1 MRPFNVTVSFMAL
14 LCAVPVIGAIVAVD
28 LIAPGVAE
36 AQDCLP
42 GDEFCLP
49 PPPCYREPDNPDCN
63 PECTCLSPDYPA
75 CDPFCAPGDLCDTD
89 CANPCYDEFEGDI
102 CSDDPPPCDPTAAPP
117 FTFVDDMDGSDDG
130 QIFALGNRDPTQSC
144 GTLTVDVTGYYSIFD
159 TELSESCDD
168 QLDETGYLT
177 IRNTCNGDGWAVERN
192 AEDRF
197 LVYDSDNSPD
207 CTSDAECGAGKTCR
221 DADSHGRCCVP
232 VEPVFMGTYLL
243 VEGEPNTICINHW
256 CPEWNAEIAAG
267 RDFGFV
273 VDSCDGVNS
282 IHFKIG
288 ATAIA
293 CIDDTH
299 LQPCSWGC
307 EMGECLP
314 DPCLTMSCASFC
326 MDGTCLDD
334 NPCASVTCEHGCVRG
349 LCLQNRNARGP
360 DLDDDGYS
368 DVADCDDGNAL
379 VHPGRMEVCGNGV
392 DDNCDGFIDERPCGD
407 GTGGPDSGTGG
418 PDSGTGADSGGG
430 VGPGL
435 EEGGCGCGTAP
446 GDEPA
451 GGAAIALLVLA
462 SLLRRRRRPGH
473 GRQ

>member
-1 MRPFNVTVSFMAL
+1 
-14 LCAVPVIGAIVAVD
+14 
-28 LIAPGVAE
+28 
-36 AQDCLP
+36 
-42 GDEFCLP
+42 
-49 PPPCYREPDNPDCN
+49 
-63 PECTCLSPDYPA
+63 
-75 CDPFCAPGDLCDTD
+75 
-89 CANPCYDEFEGDI
+89 
-102 CSDDPPPCDPTAAPP
+102 
-117 FTFVDDMDGSDDG
+117 
-130 QIFALGNRDPTQSC
+130 
-144 GTLTVDVTGYYSIFD
+144 
-159 TELSESCDD
+159 
-168 QLDETGYLT
+168 
-177 IRNTCNGDGWAVERN
+177 
-192 AEDRF
+192 
-197 LVYDSDNSPD
+197 
-207 CTSDAECGAGKTCR
+207 
-221 DADSHGRCCVP
+221 
-232 VEPVFMGTYLL
+232 
-243 VEGEPNTICINHW
+243 
-256 CPEWNAEIAAG
+256 
-267 RDFGFV
+267 
-273 VDSCDGVNS
+273 
-282 IHFKIG
+282 
-288 ATAIA
+288 
-293 CIDDTH
+293 
-299 LQPCSWGC
+299 
-307 EMGECLP
+307 MGECLP